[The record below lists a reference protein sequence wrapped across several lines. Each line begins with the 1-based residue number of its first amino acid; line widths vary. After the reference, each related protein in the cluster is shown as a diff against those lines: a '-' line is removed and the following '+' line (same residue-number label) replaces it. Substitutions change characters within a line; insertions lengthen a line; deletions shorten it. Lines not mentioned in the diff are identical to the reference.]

1 MPQYNRELHNCP
13 CFRKY
18 ILLHRLPTVFHLAA
32 YLFDQHIAVQPVI
45 FGIQGS
51 FWCEAKQNPREKA
64 VWRDF
69 VWTADLHYKDVSR
82 IEDVTL
88 FFEAIHFVIL
98 GKIDG

>member
-1 MPQYNRELHNCP
+1 M
-13 CFRKY
+13 
-18 ILLHRLPTVFHLAA
+18 FHLAA

-51 FWCEAKQNPREKA
+51 FWCEAKQNPREEA

-69 VWTADLHYKDVSR
+69 VWIADLHYDKVSR
-82 IEDVTL
+82 IEDLTL

-98 GKIDG
+98 GKN